1 MHGKWK
7 TRLEK
12 RKKKSGQKNKRSM
25 QVSSGATSPGGKL
38 DGKEAG
44 LMVETNSRAVCCKR

>member
-1 MHGKWK
+1 MENGKLVLKRGRKNQAKK
-7 TRLEK
+7 TRD
-12 RKKKSGQKNKRSM
+12 RM